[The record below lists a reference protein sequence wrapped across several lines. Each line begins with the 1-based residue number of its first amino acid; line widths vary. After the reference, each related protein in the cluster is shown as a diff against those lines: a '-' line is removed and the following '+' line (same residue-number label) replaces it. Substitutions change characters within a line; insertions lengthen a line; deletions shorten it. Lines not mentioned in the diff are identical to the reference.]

1 MERRGEEIMAGF
13 RQDELFNEGFDH
25 FLSGQRSKHT
35 PSLDGLRS
43 PISGRR
49 NKHAPS
55 LDGLTS
61 PFAKNM
67 LLPCLALS
75 RKACAGVPELDFD
88 ASPVKS
94 TVLKSS
100 SRAACGLGGSRSL
113 PSLHAIAPPT
123 YLACASVADP
133 CRTPIPRRPSS
144 QASSHASA
152 AEHCPT
158 PIPRRPL
165 SRASSCASVAD
176 LCHTP
181 IPRRPSSR
189 ASRAGMLNC
198 TVTAEATDVASPA
211 SGATH
216 SDPVTPQRLPSKA
229 SKKHRV
235 LPIITSES
243 PVATLPCSAATATP
257 STAIGSDS
265 PACQLALVSP
275 CVAGTNGVTPSSA
288 MEGFETPSSAGSNGD
303 QVMKWRQGDEIGA
316 GSYGHVYMAQCKSTG
331 HQFAVKVARIR
342 DSEEEKFC
350 EKLQKELD
358 ICKDLRHRHIVA
370 CLGHEFINR
379 RLYIYLE
386 YVPGGS
392 LRHMVNQYGALQ
404 APLLKKATRGMLK
417 GLNYLHKL
425 SPPVAHRDLK
435 GANVLIDLQ
444 FCVKLADF
452 GCSKQCTDMS
462 RSFSKVGSIHWV
474 APEVLQDAGHGRRAD
489 IWSLGCVIIEIAT
502 AADPWGPKAFD
513 NIMQAMHVISSSERT
528 PPIPDALPDSARSLI
543 RQCVQRSP
551 EERPCASQLL
561 LHPFL
566 QSERST
572 PECCFSRP
580 QSKSSATR

>member
-1 MERRGEEIMAGF
+1 
-13 RQDELFNEGFDH
+13 
-25 FLSGQRSKHT
+25 
-35 PSLDGLRS
+35 
-43 PISGRR
+43 
-49 NKHAPS
+49 
-55 LDGLTS
+55 
-61 PFAKNM
+61 
-67 LLPCLALS
+67 
-75 RKACAGVPELDFD
+75 
-88 ASPVKS
+88 
-94 TVLKSS
+94 
-100 SRAACGLGGSRSL
+100 
-113 PSLHAIAPPT
+113 
-123 YLACASVADP
+123 
-133 CRTPIPRRPSS
+133 
-144 QASSHASA
+144 
-152 AEHCPT
+152 
-158 PIPRRPL
+158 
-165 SRASSCASVAD
+165 
-176 LCHTP
+176 
-181 IPRRPSSR
+181 
-189 ASRAGMLNC
+189 MLNC
-198 TVTAEATDVASPA
+198 TVSAEASDVASPA
-211 SGATH
+211 SAATRTPSIAEH
-216 SDPVTPQRLPSKA
+216 PDPVTPQRLSSKA

-235 LPIITSES
+235 FPIITSES

-257 STAIGSDS
+257 STAIDSDS
-265 PACQLALVSP
+265 PACQSALVSP
-275 CVAGTNGVTPSSA
+275 CVASTNGVPSSSA
-288 MEGFETPSSAGSNGD
+288 VEGLETPTSAGSDHG

-342 DSEEEKFC
+342 DSEEKKFC

-417 GLNYLHKL
+417 GLNYLHEL
-425 SPPVAHRDLK
+425 TPPVAHRDLK

-452 GCSKQCTDMS
+452 GCSKQCHDMS
-462 RSFSKVGSIHWV
+462 RSFSKVGSVHWV

-489 IWSLGCVIIEIAT
+489 IWSLGCVLIEIAT

-551 EERPCASQLL
+551 EERPCASRLL

-566 QSERST
+566 QSEHRT

-580 QSKSSATR
+580 LSKSSATR